1 MRKYPTTRKTL
12 LATSI
17 ALYRWPDFVQPL
29 LIIGAC
35 SLTLLNPFN
44 FACLSD
50 ISCVLAKSKASS
62 RVCGLLRRSRLTSFN
77 FPFSVNCN
85 CTCISTSRHS
95 PRNSQGTA
103 ACLNY
108 ATSGIIFITFFFF
121 LGQLLKLVNIEK
133 KMFPRFKILHR
144 FLRGGLNIVLRRPL
158 MHQIYPVLWV
168 RHNTRILPFSFPFL

>member
-1 MRKYPTTRKTL
+1 M
-12 LATSI
+12 
-17 ALYRWPDFVQPL
+17 
-29 LIIGAC
+29 
-35 SLTLLNPFN
+35 TLLNPFN

-108 ATSGIIFITFFFF
+108 AKSGIIIITFFFF

-158 MHQIYPVLWV
+158 MHKQEYCL
-168 RHNTRILPFSFPFL
+168 FPFLFFDVHHHSLDFESVHIFLKTRSD